1 MASRLRG
8 RSDPGGRAAREAAPG
23 RSKSRLPEG
32 PRSDTATSQLPA
44 GQAPR
49 AGRDPNGGAGLEGGR
64 SAPHL
69 GPRRLLGQKRFPCVL
84 CFPGHRNLDS
94 PGKKDPNTGL
104 PTARHSPGGLGTC
117 VPHQQWAVAQVA
129 NVIDVLSPRDAS
141 PGRGPSA
148 AGLVRGSLQMFE
160 TSRAASLN
168 PAHPAVLVG
177 VFRIR
182 LVSKLSCPAANG
194 GHVAQ
199 LPE

>member
-1 MASRLRG
+1 MFVVPAVGLAVQSGCCPFTVGFLLRNGSPVCSASLDTGILIPLEKRIRTLGFRLQG
-8 RSDPGGRAAREAAPG
+8 
-23 RSKSRLPEG
+23 
-32 PRSDTATSQLPA
+32 
-44 GQAPR
+44 
-49 AGRDPNGGAGLEGGR
+49 
-64 SAPHL
+64 
-69 GPRRLLGQKRFPCVL
+69 
-84 CFPGHRNLDS
+84 
-94 PGKKDPNTGL
+94 
-104 PTARHSPGGLGTC
+104 HSPGGLGTC

-194 GHVAQ
+194 F
-199 LPE
+199 